1 MEATTAR
8 SYSSGFDS
16 LVKFCKTRGLI
27 AMPVDAVT
35 LGAWMVSKSNKRG
48 PNDEEKQIS
57 PATLKKYMSGIRWNH
72 IVNGHAWPFK
82 SDAWLAL
89 VKNSI
94 AKEFPR
100 KQFLKIP
107 MSVQLLQVLSAAA
120 PGWPN
125 FVRMAF
131 DDVLWVC
138 ASTIMVFAALRG
150 GEAARTKGSSRPI
163 LVGQDV
169 ILDTLSSTPGVVI
182 RVRRP
187 KTDPGAD
194 FQTGRAYDP
203 EGEHLLCPS
212 ALLSSYR
219 ARAAAKG
226 LVVLGTE
233 PAFKMAN
240 GGVLTRDFM
249 MARANAFKARAGIR
263 ILDEQMEDVPFRAA
277 SWRAGYV
284 LTARSAG
291 ISEMQIRDTGR
302 WRSDGGPAPY
312 SFTSKEA
319 FRAAS
324 TAMARARSAAA
335 DTKVFHMGTFT
346 SSLAVFEAAEEWDA

>member
-16 LVKFCKTRGLI
+16 LAKFCETRGLL

-57 PATLKKYMSGIRWNH
+57 PGTLKKYMSGIRWNH

-82 SDAWLAL
+82 CDAWLAL

-107 MSVQLLQVLSAAA
+107 MSIQLLQVLSAAA
-120 PGWPN
+120 LGWPD
-125 FVRMAF
+125 FTRMAF

-163 LVGQDV
+163 LVGQYV

-182 RVRRP
+182 RVRKP

-226 LVVLGTE
+226 LVVLGAE

-240 GGVLTRDFM
+240 GGVLTMDFM
-249 MARANAFKARAGIR
+249 MARANAFKAKAGIR

-324 TAMARARSAAA
+324 TAMTRARCAAA

-346 SSLAVFEAAEEWDA
+346 SSLAVFEAAEVWGA